1 VHAPPFA
8 QFVLQLMIPMS
19 SQNLQKKRSRFA
31 KPVDKSLEQVEAEID
46 GYVDDYMAPLETL
59 LPTSEAVVKP
69 VQPNPIT
76 NKQRKVSIKDLMDEA
91 REKSLAVPIDSS
103 NNGFKLLKKFG
114 YNEGEGLGKTSTG
127 IVHPVALSKR
137 VNTNVS
143 GLGVLERQERKQQAI
158 LAMKTGKKSLAES
171 LEKNFRSDRMQQ
183 RISAKR
189 FQDAR
194 KAQKV
199 MYELDQAAG
208 VPVHRLTANI
218 YQMYIDRAC
227 SETAGRLRPQQRP
240 KSHVEPEEGD
250 VQLAYSHMLSDRMC
264 DKYDDSERTA
274 AIVDALAENSDSD
287 GSGHHRPGIHTTA
300 EHTDESQCDGDVLP
314 RSAQAEEGEPTLEEC
329 LAYLRDTY
337 HYCFYCG
344 VRYGD
349 AADLEASCPGLT
361 EDDH

>member
-1 VHAPPFA
+1 
-8 QFVLQLMIPMS
+8 MS

-31 KPVDKSLEQVEAEID
+31 KPVDKSLEQVEAEMD
-46 GYVDDYMAPLETL
+46 GYVEDYMAPLETL
-59 LPTSEAVVKP
+59 LPTSEAVMKP

-76 NKQRKVSIKDLMDEA
+76 NKQRKVSIQDLMDEA

-137 VNTNVS
+137 VDTNAS
-143 GLGVLERQERKQQAI
+143 GLGVLERQERKQQAV

-189 FQDAR
+189 FQDAI

-199 MYELDQAAG
+199 IYELDEAAG
-208 VPVHRLTANI
+208 VPVHSLTANI
-218 YQMYIDRAC
+218 HQMYVDRAC
-227 SETAGRLRPQQRP
+227 SGGTGRLEPQQSSTRW
-240 KSHVEPEEGD
+240 EPEGGD

-264 DKYDDSERTA
+264 DKYDTGTSERIATIDDTVA
-274 AIVDALAENSDSD
+274 DNSDSD
-287 GSGHHRPGIHTTA
+287 GSDHGRPGMHTTA
-300 EHTDESQCDGDVLP
+300 DRTDESQWDGEVIP
-314 RSAQAEEGEPTLEEC
+314 RSAQAEEGEPALEEC

-344 VRYGD
+344 VRYSD